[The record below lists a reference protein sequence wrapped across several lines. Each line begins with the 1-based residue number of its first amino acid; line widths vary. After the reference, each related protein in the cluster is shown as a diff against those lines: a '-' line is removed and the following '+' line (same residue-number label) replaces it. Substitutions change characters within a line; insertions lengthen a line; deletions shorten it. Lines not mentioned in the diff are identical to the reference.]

1 MTHLDKD
8 PTRLSRGILLWGLS
22 LLAVVLL
29 CAALGCTR
37 LPEVEPS
44 GAPAHPAAAAP
55 REGAG
60 KEEALL
66 ARRLADAGIEIP
78 QRAALEAAAS
88 GHAWTAGNQ
97 VSLLF
102 DGPKTM
108 GAMITAIEAARD
120 SINLETFIFEQDEV
134 GLRFA
139 DLLIRKQREGV
150 QVNIIYDCLGTSDTP
165 QAFFDRMLEAG
176 IHLCPFHPL
185 DPTLRL
191 GLWKINNRDH
201 RKILVVDGSVA
212 FTGGV
217 NISGNYANGSLFHR
231 KGKRPSSL
239 GWRDTHVRIEGPAVA
254 ALQLLF
260 VENWLSQMDHGLD
273 PKDYFPHLARTGDK
287 TVMVVGSQPGSDFEI
302 YRAYVQAFDQ
312 ARHTIHLTAAYFVPD
327 DQIVKALEA
336 AARRG
341 VEVELIVTSVNDS
354 GMMHQAGQSYYQEL
368 LRSGVRVFE
377 LKSSI
382 LHAKTGVI
390 DGNWSTVGSTNMDM
404 RSFIYNKEINIVVTG
419 DSFGRE
425 LEDAF
430 REDLQNS
437 KEITRKDWEQRPR
450 SDRAKEWIARALGRW
465 L

>member
-1 MTHLDKD
+1 MTHPHQA
-8 PTRLSRGILLWGLS
+8 PTRRSRGILLWSLS
-22 LLAVVLL
+22 LLAVGLL
-29 CAALGCTR
+29 CAALGCAR
-37 LPEVEPS
+37 LPEIEPS
-44 GAPAHPAAAAP
+44 GAPGHPAA
-55 REGAG
+55 REPAG
-60 KEEALL
+60 DGQEEALL

-78 QRAALEAAAS
+78 RRAALEAAAS

-102 DGPKTM
+102 DGPRTM
-108 GAMITAIEAARD
+108 GAMITAIAAARD
-120 SINLETFIFEQDEV
+120 SINLETFIFDQDEV

-139 DLLIRKQREGV
+139 DLLIRKQLEGV
-150 QVNIIYDCLGTSDTP
+150 QVNIIYDGLGTSGTP
-165 QAFFDRMLEAG
+165 QAFFDRMREAG

-185 DPTLRL
+185 DPTRRL
-191 GLWKINNRDH
+191 GLWQINHRDH

-212 FTGGV
+212 FTGGA
-217 NISGNYANGSLFHR
+217 NISETYANGSLFHR

-260 VENWLSQMDHGLD
+260 VENWFSQMDHGLD
-273 PKDYFPHLARTGDK
+273 PRAYFPPLARTGDK
-287 TVMVVGSQPGSDFEI
+287 TVLVVGSQPGSDFEI
-302 YRAYVQAFDQ
+302 YRAYVRAFDQ
-312 ARHTIHLTAAYFVPD
+312 ARRTIHLTAAYFVPD
-327 DQIVKALEA
+327 GQVIKALET

-341 VEVELIVTSVNDS
+341 VEVELIVTNVNDS
-354 GMMHQAGQSYYQEL
+354 GVMHQAGQSYYQGL
-368 LRSGVRVFE
+368 LSAGVRVFE

-390 DGNWSTVGSTNMDM
+390 DGDWSTVGSTNMDM
-404 RSFIYNKEINIVVTG
+404 RSFIYNKEINIMVTG
-419 DSFGRE
+419 ASFGRE

-437 KEITRKDWEQRPR
+437 REITRKDWERRPR
-450 SDRAKEWIARALGRW
+450 SDKAKEWLARALRRW